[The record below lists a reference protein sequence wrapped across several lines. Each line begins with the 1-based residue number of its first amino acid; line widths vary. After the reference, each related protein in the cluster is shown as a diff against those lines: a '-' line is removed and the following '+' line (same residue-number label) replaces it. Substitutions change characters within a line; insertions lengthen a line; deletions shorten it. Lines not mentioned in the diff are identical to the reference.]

1 MKVPMASDVESEV
14 TCSINGTA
22 SHIGASLTPWSQE
35 QELSELAPASDDFDS
50 PLRQLGIGF
59 SSGFWGID
67 RTISGGLPSL
77 ALPESASLSDGFRM
91 DPGIPT
97 TSSDQILSYS
107 PKVSSSARQYDNLD
121 RGRVSNIC
129 TLTQNNGDN
138 VHFQTSVPG
147 MFVRKNE
154 VDANYLGFNS
164 IGATLAICLKDA
176 LEFQNLPLTSS
187 SLRFLIEAGPHVDEV
202 GLSSMVDLSLFHLL
216 PREIATQAVEAFF
229 RSLNIFYPIVDE
241 DSYRERFKTF
251 YSATCPHLNALDY
264 SLYFLVLSIGGLS
277 AKCNGEQPEAMKQLS
292 ANAYHQAWTMLQ
304 DSIASPTETSLQIL
318 LLYVVYHFYHGKAGI
333 AWIFCG
339 LAIRVALALGLHRKC
354 PPEMDMTDSQHNL
367 RSRLWWIVFSLDATL
382 SLSQGRPPGIVD
394 ATYEISPVTTN
405 REDNDT
411 NDGSL
416 QGLPRIYTWMRGLSQ
431 IQNRFCHA
439 MHVNSTSAARL
450 DALLRITNELISW
463 KDSVP
468 LECRPGDLI
477 LASPELYANIMLIH
491 LEYFN
496 MSRVVHWTIL
506 RLRSTLGGWLGV
518 HDQQNRASEM
528 LCVEAAR
535 SFIKTL
541 NDGMGEMKAICGKL
555 SYKQLHGGNSCSI
568 QKHLEVAIELIRA
581 GRS

>member
-1 MKVPMASDVESEV
+1 M
-14 TCSINGTA
+14 
-22 SHIGASLTPWSQE
+22 
-35 QELSELAPASDDFDS
+35 
-50 PLRQLGIGF
+50 
-59 SSGFWGID
+59 
-67 RTISGGLPSL
+67 
-77 ALPESASLSDGFRM
+77 
-91 DPGIPT
+91 
-97 TSSDQILSYS
+97 
-107 PKVSSSARQYDNLD
+107 
-121 RGRVSNIC
+121 RVS
-129 TLTQNNGDN
+129 
-138 VHFQTSVPG
+138 
-147 MFVRKNE
+147 
-154 VDANYLGFNS
+154 
-164 IGATLAICLKDA
+164 
-176 LEFQNLPLTSS
+176 
-187 SLRFLIEAGPHVDEV
+187 
-202 GLSSMVDLSLFHLL
+202 
-216 PREIATQAVEAFF
+216 
-229 RSLNIFYPIVDE
+229 
-241 DSYRERFKTF
+241 
-251 YSATCPHLNALDY
+251 
-264 SLYFLVLSIGGLS
+264 
-277 AKCNGEQPEAMKQLS
+277 
-292 ANAYHQAWTMLQ
+292 
-304 DSIASPTETSLQIL
+304 
-318 LLYVVYHFYHGKAGI
+318 
-333 AWIFCG
+333 
-339 LAIRVALALGLHRKC
+339 
-354 PPEMDMTDSQHNL
+354 
-367 RSRLWWIVFSLDATL
+367 TL

-541 NDGMGEMKAICGKL
+541 NEYAKAL
-555 SYKQLHGGNSCSI
+555 AL
-568 QKHLEVAIELIRA
+568 VAVA
-581 GRS
+581 